1 MAPPPVVSVVGTGLQ
16 YPPHK
21 LGPEFVPKLVSNCY
35 TDNVALLKIIEI
47 NERTK
52 IENRYSVLPSNHP
65 LWFQDHILTNTECDD
80 LFKKYGIPL
89 AQDAATQAIEDWGG
103 NLMDITHVVA
113 MTCTSASSPG
123 FDCTLSRRLG
133 LSKHVRRTLLSGVTC
148 AGSVAALRTAYDL
161 LRGATQEGKPA
172 RALVIAAETI
182 TVYVRGWLETIAKE
196 SIPNIGPTLFGD
208 GACALVLSNGIGV
221 KEGERES
228 IWNIHGAQ
236 STLLDRPGCVGIR
249 WMPSGVMPIISKD
262 VPRMIKS
269 ALPSSFGNLI
279 TNSPSLRLE
288 ESNFNPSTYD
298 WALHP
303 GGAAILTG
311 AEHALGLA
319 SHDHLRMSY
328 KCYRSAGNTSSATV
342 LSILHRLARA
352 YREGLSGRSKVIG
365 AAFGAD
371 ITVEMIVLTKPSCE
385 LVH

>member
-1 MAPPPVVSVVGTGLQ
+1 MMAPPVVSVVGTGLQ

-35 TDNVALLKIIEI
+35 TDNVA
-47 NERTK
+47 TK

-172 RALVIAAETI
+172 RALVIAAETM
-182 TVYVRGWLETIAKE
+182 TVYVRGWLETIVKE

-208 GACALVLSNGIGV
+208 GACALVLI
-221 KEGERES
+221 
-228 IWNIHGAQ
+228 
-236 STLLDRPGCVGIR
+236 
-249 WMPSGVMPIISKD
+249 MPIISKD

>member
-80 LFKKYGIPL
+80 LFK
-89 AQDAATQAIEDWGG
+89 
-103 NLMDITHVVA
+103 N
-113 MTCTSASSPG
+113 ASSPG

-172 RALVIAAETI
+172 RALVIAAETM
-182 TVYVRGWLETIAKE
+182 TVYIRGWLETIAKE